1 MNGRDA
7 IATPGTPERALLDL
21 VRPDTL
27 PRHIAIIMDGNGRWA
42 QARGLQR
49 IEGHRAGRSAVKT
62 TVETAARLGVSI
74 VTLYAFSTENWK
86 RPAREVGM
94 LWRLLT
100 DFVDAELDNFKRQN
114 LRFRTIGDIGRLD
127 GKVRRYLERAVT
139 ATRDCTGTLVQ
150 IALNYSGRHEIT
162 RLVQRAV
169 NEAAA
174 GRLRGKS
181 VDEHWVHQH
190 LDTAGLPDPDLM
202 IRTSG
207 EQRIS
212 NFLLWQ
218 IAYSEIYFS
227 DVLWPDFG
235 VRELLEAIVAYQQR
249 DRRFGGIN
257 ETPADS
263 PPEVL
268 PVEA

>member
-1 MNGRDA
+1 MKNLDS
-7 IATPGTPERALLDL
+7 IAKPGTPERALLEQI
-21 VRPDTL
+21 RPESL
-27 PRHIAIIMDGNGRWA
+27 PQHIAIIMDGNGRWA
-42 QARGLQR
+42 QGRGMQR
-49 IEGHRAGRSAVKT
+49 VEGHRAGRKAVKS

-100 DFVDAELDNFKRQN
+100 EFVDAELDNFRREN

-127 GKVRRYLERAVT
+127 GKVRRYLERAVS
-139 ATRDCTGTLVQ
+139 ATQECTGTLVQ

-162 RLVQRAV
+162 RLVRNAV
-169 NEAAA
+169 GEAAA
-174 GRLRGKS
+174 GRLRKKTI
-181 VDEHWVHQH
+181 DEDWIHRH
-190 LDTAGLPDPDLM
+190 LDTVGLPDPDLL

-227 DVLWPDFG
+227 DVFWPDFDTL
-235 VRELLEAIVAYQQR
+235 ELLRAIVAYQRR
-249 DRRFGGIN
+249 DRRYGGIN
-257 ETPADS
+257 ELAQSSPAGGS
-263 PPEVL
+263 PVQ
-268 PVEA
+268 A